1 MFRADGLFKIIERVY
16 GNAYKVDLPRDYAVS
31 ATFSIAYLRGYQE
44 EDHLTDLWSNLFNK
58 GRMMEAL

>member
-31 ATFSIAYLRGYQE
+31 ATFSIAYLRGY
-44 EDHLTDLWSNLFNK
+44 
-58 GRMMEAL
+58 